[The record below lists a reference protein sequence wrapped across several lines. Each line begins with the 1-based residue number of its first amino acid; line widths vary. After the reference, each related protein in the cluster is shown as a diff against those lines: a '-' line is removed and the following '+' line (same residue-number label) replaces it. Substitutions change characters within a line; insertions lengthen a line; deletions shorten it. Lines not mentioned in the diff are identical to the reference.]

1 MRIYLVFQVD
11 VTIVIEAADG
21 ATSLVVQV
29 ALDRED
35 RRASAVRKG
44 LSPVPCL
51 NPSTLSRP
59 KDATRR
65 ILRGAIRTVAGIT
78 TCQIPIGCL
87 WSFPCG
93 LRVFVV

>member
-1 MRIYLVFQVD
+1 MRIYLVCQVD
-11 VTIVIEAADG
+11 VTIGIEAADE

-44 LSPVPCL
+44 LSPVPCP

-78 TCQIPIGCL
+78 TCQIPIGRL